1 MLKTSAVLAG
11 GLLLAAIL
19 ALPQTSVAQPG
30 GAQPGGARGA
40 PGGPPPGAGRGGPP
54 GGGRGGGFGG
64 FGGRG
69 AAATGIPDPNNP
81 FTTTVVQDLE
91 QPWAM
96 EFLPDGRLLV
106 TDRQGQIKLISK

>member
-1 MLKTSAVLAG
+1 MLKTNAVLAG
-11 GLLLAAIL
+11 GALLAAIL

-30 GAQPGGARGA
+30 GAQPGGVQPGGA
-40 PGGPPPGAGRGGPP
+40 PPGGGRGGPP
-54 GGGRGGGFGG
+54 GGGGP
-64 FGGRG
+64 G
-69 AAATGIPDPNNP
+69 AAATGIPAADNP

-106 TDRQGQIKLISK
+106 TDRRGELKLISRD